1 VFHAGEDGIRWLATG
16 TTQRDGYAMANPMEQ
31 FAIVTKVPL
40 TLGGYN
46 VSFTNSSLW
55 MLVALAAISVFL
67 FVGTSKLE
75 MVPGRWQ
82 ASVEYLYDFVRK
94 MLDENV
100 GPEGRRFVPLIF
112 SVFIF
117 VLGCNLLGLI
127 PWVGSFTPTSHISVT
142 LGLAVIVFATVV
154 IVGFSRHGLHFF
166 SLFWPHN
173 AGIVLGCFVFVI
185 EFLSFLSRPFTL
197 AIRLFANMTAG
208 HVLLKVF
215 GTFVVALGSFG
226 ALPYVFGILPLGVNV
241 ALTGLEVLIAVVQA
255 YVFALLASLYLND
268 AINLH

>member
-1 VFHAGEDGIRWLATG
+1 
-16 TTQRDGYAMANPMEQ
+16 MANPMEQ
-31 FAIVTKVPL
+31 FSVETIKPL
-40 TLGGYN
+40 TLAGYD

-55 MLVALAAISVFL
+55 MLIALSAVSVFL
-67 FVGTSKLE
+67 FVGTAKPQL
-75 MVPGRWQ
+75 VPGRWQ
-82 ASVEYLYDFVRK
+82 AATEYLYDFVRK

-100 GPEGRRFVPLIF
+100 GPEGRRFAPLIF

-117 VLGCNLLGLI
+117 VLACNLLGLI
-127 PWVGSFTPTSHISVT
+127 PWVGAFTPTSHITVT
-142 LGLAVIVFATVV
+142 FGLAMIVFVTVCV
-154 IVGFSRHGLHFF
+154 VGIWRHGFHFL
-166 SLFWPHN
+166 SLFWPHDAN
-173 AGIVLGCFVFVI
+173 IFLGAFVFII
-185 EFLSFLSRPFTL
+185 EFLSFLTRPFTL

-226 ALPYVFGILPLGVNV
+226 ALPYVFGILPLAVNV
-241 ALTGLEVLIAVVQA
+241 ALTALEILIAVVQA